1 MNKLQKIGSYILGG
15 VLVLALFSRQKISFG
30 VKGVYLN
37 GIITNQTIP
46 LRIVGW
52 LSNSTVASVLVR
64 GISGVLICNGQTV
77 ATISQTINKRIKP
90 KTFVQQSFMVNI
102 FNQESLSALFA
113 NIQSGDIN
121 NLAFE
126 LIGEIVVGEQWPVSL
141 KFNKVFTW
149 KEIQQVL

>member
-15 VLVLALFSRQKISFG
+15 VLALALFSRQKISFG
-30 VKGVYLN
+30 IKGVYLN